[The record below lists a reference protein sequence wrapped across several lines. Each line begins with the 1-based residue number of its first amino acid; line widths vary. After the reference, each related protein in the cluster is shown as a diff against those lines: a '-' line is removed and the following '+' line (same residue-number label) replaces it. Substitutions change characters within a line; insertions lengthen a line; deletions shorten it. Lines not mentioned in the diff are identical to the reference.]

1 MTRLLGRGGLWA
13 LVLLCGL
20 ASGSARAVAGEA
32 RYVYDSLNRLIA
44 VSDETGAQA
53 VYHYDA
59 VGNLLAITRHGATEV
74 LILDFA
80 PRRGIPGATVT
91 IKGANFSPDPAHNQV
106 TFNGRPATVQ
116 TAAETQLRVT
126 VPADATTG
134 PIAVSAPLGSALS
147 AEPFVVL
154 PAVSAVNPSFGM
166 QGATVDLEVSGG
178 RLTGATELRL
188 TPLDGITVVT
198 GSLGVNAAGTLVT
211 ARLTIAVGAAL
222 GERLV
227 TVVTPAGE
235 SVPTYASANHFLVV
249 SNETMT
255 QTSAGV
261 RVLVPP
267 SPQIDT
273 GTARVLVQDPLLI
286 YAPPVKVEQSR

>member
-44 VSDETGAQA
+44 VSDETGVQA

-91 IKGANFSPDPAHNQV
+91 IKGANFSPDPAQNQV

-116 TAAETQLRVT
+116 TAADTQLRVT
-126 VPADATTG
+126 VPPDATTG

-147 AEPFVVL
+147 AEPFVVF

-166 QGATVDLEVSGG
+166 QGGTVDLEVSGA
-178 RLTGATELRL
+178 RFTGATELRL
-188 TPLDGITVVT
+188 TPLDGIAI
-198 GSLGVNAAGTLVT
+198 GAIAVNAGGTILNARITIGAG
-211 ARLTIAVGAAL
+211 APL
-222 GERLV
+222 GERRV
-227 TVVTPAGE
+227 TVVTPDG
-235 SVPTYASANHFLVV
+235 SSIPTTPDAHTFVV
-249 SNETMT
+249 LSNETIT
-255 QTSAGV
+255 QISGGV
-261 RVLVPP
+261 RVLVHP
-267 SPQIDT
+267 SPRLDT

-286 YAPPVKVEQSR
+286 YTPPVKVEQSP

>member
-1 MTRLLGRGGLWA
+1 MRWSICGVVLSLLGLVCGIAGGPRHA
-13 LVLLCGL
+13 G
-20 ASGSARAVAGEA
+20 AGEA

-91 IKGANFSPDPAHNQV
+91 IKGANFSPDPGQNQV

-116 TAAETQLRVT
+116 TASDTQLRVT

-134 PIAVSAPLGSALS
+134 PIAVTAPLGSALS

-154 PAVSAVNPSFGM
+154 PAVSAVNPSLGM
-166 QGATVDLEVSGG
+166 QGGTVDLEVSGG
-178 RLTGATELRL
+178 RLTGATALRF
-188 TPLDGITVVT
+188 TPSDGISVT
-198 GSLGVNAAGTLVT
+198 GNLGGNAAGTLVT
-211 ARLTIAVGAAL
+211 ARLTIAAGAAL

-235 SVPTYASANHFLVV
+235 SVPTHASANRFVV
-249 SNETMT
+249 LSNETMT

-273 GTARVLVQDPLLI
+273 GTARVLVQDPPLL
-286 YAPPVKVEQSR
+286 YAPPVKVEQSP